1 MNLPL
6 VCALRRTHRPPSSVL
21 AQIRPFSSFPRLAST
36 RSATLAHIPFRPRV
50 HLPSP
55 SLPHPGLALCAR
67 RSIFNWLR
75 PTTSTPPPSVVAS
88 ISALEAE
95 ANKNPH
101 DLEKQL
107 ALFEALAASQT
118 KQGHELLKERWE
130 RMCNSDPKNLLLTSD
145 RAFAL
150 YLSSLNELNLNEKF
164 ATAPADRESLLKE
177 HHPNAVSSATASSPL
192 ISDSTPSPATSQTGT
207 SAAAPAAAAQTLAS
221 PTGVEASQPPT
232 DKSSLIAQQILA
244 GHKPVQQAQ
253 PNPLLAAFG
262 SSVQNPVQA
271 TAATPASSGFL
282 GSIFGGSK
290 GATAGPSTSSLGGP
304 GNPISVVV
312 SEPKASWVPRII
324 RFVVSTAAICFFSL
338 VVLSILLENS
348 GLLKAGPRQAEFQ
361 PQQGKTYKFSDVHG
375 VDEAKEEL
383 FDVVEFLKD
392 PTAFASLGGRLPKGI
407 LLTGQPGT
415 GKTML
420 ARAVAGEAGVPFL
433 FASGSEFDEMFVGV
447 GAKRVRELFAAARKK
462 SPSIIFID
470 ELDAIG
476 SKRNARDSA
485 YMKQTLN
492 QLLVEMDGFEQGEG
506 VVVIAATN
514 FLEALDPALVRPGRF
529 DRIVAVP
536 LPDVRGRVQILKHH
550 MKDIVTSP
558 EVDLTILARGT
569 PGFSG
574 ADLQNMVNQAAIQA
588 SKQHAKEVTLK
599 HLEWAKDRIIMGA
612 ERKSSYI
619 NDHVKKL
626 TAYHEGGHALVAL
639 YTEGAMPLH
648 KVTCVPRGHALGVT
662 SQLPEDDRHSVSL
675 KEYLA
680 EIDVCFGGRVA
691 EELIF
696 GTENVTSGASS
707 DLRHATSTASRM
719 VKNFGYSQKVG
730 PVYYSDRE
738 EGISPH
744 KKEEIEN
751 EIRSLLQAG
760 EARVARLLKDKE
772 GELHRLASALIEYET
787 LDLEE
792 VKKVVR
798 GERIRDIK
806 EVIQEDLQRIDN
818 GESPD
823 SSVSGVVASVT
834 SPGHDRMPTP
844 TTSRSSPNPRAA
856 DS

>member
-6 VCALRRTHRPPSSVL
+6 VYALRGSHHAPPSIL
-21 AQIRPFSSFPRLAST
+21 AHVRTFSSFPTRLASRNAILT
-36 RSATLAHIPFRPRV
+36 RAPFRPIV
-50 HLPSP
+50 NIPSP
-55 SLPHPGLALCAR
+55 SLSNTGSSLCAR
-67 RSIFNWLR
+67 RTLFNWLSR
-75 PTTSTPPPSVVAS
+75 NKEDLAHPHPSPSVVAS

-95 ANKNPH
+95 ANQKPH
-101 DLEKQL
+101 DVEKQV
-107 ALFEALAASQT
+107 ALFEALTGSQT
-118 KQGHELLKERWE
+118 KQGLEIVKERWE
-130 RMCNSDPKNLLLTSD
+130 RMCKTDPKSPLLAND
-145 RAFAL
+145 RAYAL
-150 YLSSLNELNLNEKF
+150 YLTS
-164 ATAPADRESLLKE
+164 LKE
-177 HHPNAVSSATASSPL
+177 LGLDAEFATASSDRERLLQEHHPEVVSSSPEAL
-192 ISDSTPSPATSQTGT
+192 DPILDSTPSSSSLQAGT
-207 SAAAPAAAAQTLAS
+207 SAPASAS
-221 PTGVEASQPPT
+221 P
-232 DKSSLIAQQILA
+232 QILSDTKA
-244 GHKPVQQAQ
+244 AQ
-253 PNPLLAAFG
+253 PNPLFAAATASG
-262 SSVQNPVQA
+262 VQNPAQPS
-271 TAATPASSGFL
+271 AAASPSSGLSL
-282 GSIFGGSK
+282 GSVFGKGGSAK
-290 GATAGPSTSSLGGP
+290 SVGGALGGP

-324 RFVVSTAAICFFSL
+324 RFTISTAVLGFFFL
-338 VVLSILLENS
+338 VLLSILLENS

-383 FDVVEFLKD
+383 YDVVEFLKD
-392 PTAFASLGGRLPKGI
+392 PTAFASLGGRLPKGV

-462 SPSIIFID
+462 APSIIFID

-514 FLEALDPALVRPGRF
+514 FLEALDPALIRPGRF
-529 DRIVAVP
+529 DRVVAVP

-550 MKDIVTSP
+550 MKDVVTSP

-588 SKQHAKEVTLK
+588 SKEHAKAVTLK

-619 NDHVKKL
+619 NDHTKKL

-662 SQLPEDDRHSVSL
+662 SQLPEDDRYSVSL

-696 GTENVTSGASS
+696 GSENVTSGASS

-730 PVYYSDRE
+730 PVYYSDAQ

-744 KKEEIEN
+744 KREEIEN

-760 EARVARLLKDKE
+760 EARVAKLLKSKE
-772 GELHRLASALIEYET
+772 DELHRVSVTDPILASALIEYET

-798 GERIRDIK
+798 GEKIRDIK
-806 EVIQEDLQRIDN
+806 EVIQEDLERIDKTEN
-818 GESPD
+818 PN
-823 SSVSGVVASVT
+823 SSVSGIMASVAG
-834 SPGHDRMPTP
+834 PGHDRIPTP
-844 TTSRSSPNPRAA
+844 TTSTSAPNTRAQSSE
-856 DS
+856 S